1 MKFEHTIT
9 VGAAYA
15 TVAAFFE
22 DVPTVAACVPGVDD
36 FQETGPDAYR
46 GSLKVRLGP
55 LGFTVAG
62 DAQVSRDDD
71 GAFRMT
77 GEGHDRRIGAGAI
90 AILQAHLAGVFK
102 VFSFTSFRIICRPSR
117 EKISMSD
124 APGKM
129 IEPIK
134 ITCCFN
140 VIREIRSQVNITQ
153 FHKFF
158 ICSLFYKVF

>member
-90 AILQAHLAGVFK
+90 AILQAHLAELSPESTEVR
-102 VFSFTSFRIICRPSR
+102 VDADIQFSGRLAELGQPLIRR
-117 EKISMSD
+117 KADSMVRD
-124 APGKM
+124 FAK
-129 IEPIK
+129 
-134 ITCCFN
+134 N
-140 VIREIRSQVNITQ
+140 LLQA
-153 FHKFF
+153 
-158 ICSLFYKVF
+158 LA

>member
-9 VGAAYA
+9 VGVAHD

-22 DVPTVAACVPGVDD
+22 DVPAVAACVPGVDD

-62 DAQVSRDDD
+62 DAHVSRDDD

-77 GEGHDRRIGAGAI
+77 GEGHDRRIGAGAT
-90 AILQAHLAGVFK
+90 ATLQAHLAGLSPESTEVR
-102 VFSFTSFRIICRPSR
+102 VDADIQFSGRLAELGQPLIRR
-117 EKISMSD
+117 KADSMVRD
-124 APGKM
+124 FAK
-129 IEPIK
+129 
-134 ITCCFN
+134 N
-140 VIREIRSQVNITQ
+140 LQRA
-153 FHKFF
+153 
-158 ICSLFYKVF
+158 LA